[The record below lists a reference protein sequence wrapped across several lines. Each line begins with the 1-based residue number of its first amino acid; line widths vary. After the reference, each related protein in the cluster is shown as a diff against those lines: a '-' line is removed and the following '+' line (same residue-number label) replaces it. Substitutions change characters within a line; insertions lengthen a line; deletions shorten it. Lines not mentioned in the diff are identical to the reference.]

1 MSDPK
6 KVTRVLAKGKK
17 LKLIDA
23 DGNRTRHE
31 GPKKV
36 QVTEAQAEAF
46 KSHWRVKEVE
56 LDAASDADVT
66 SDAPAKSQAVLDA
79 EVAVNKAKGELAKKP
94 DDAALKLAMVKA
106 EAALAE
112 AQKA

>member
-1 MSDPK
+1 MSNPK

-17 LKLIDA
+17 LKLTGA
-23 DGNRTRHE
+23 TGERVRHT

-56 LDAASDADVT
+56 LDEGDDAT
-66 SDAPAKSQAVLDA
+66 AAPAKSQAILDA

-94 DDAALKLAMVKA
+94 EDAALKLAVTKA

-112 AQKA
+112 AQKG